1 MAMILA
7 PDDVRTNMWV
17 SVHSAV
23 PRKAATQMPGMPMPI
38 VVEVAQSPAPPGVP
52 LRVIGLSLPFVACRS
67 VATHDEEEQ
76 MAILD
81 LRTVRLCR
89 ISEAYVKAI
98 AAFTPAPA
106 RKHKVD
112 EEALDALLKQA
123 RFTEEERRA
132 RGLPPSD
139 GSQPG
144 HAAEAA
150 EPAEPAAE
158 AAASPAPNADDAPP
172 PVRPD
177 APDAPD
183 KAAPQRSPRAD
194 RGSDGPEFKPWQ
206 RN

>member
-7 PDDVRTNMWV
+7 PDDLRTNMWV

-38 VVEVAQSPAPPGVP
+38 VVEVAQAPAPPGVP

-67 VATHDEEEQ
+67 VATHEDAEQ
-76 MAILD
+76 MVIID
-81 LRTVRLCR
+81 LRAVRLCR
-89 ISEAYVKAI
+89 VSVAYIKAI

-106 RKHKVD
+106 RKHTLD
-112 EEALDALLKQA
+112 EEAVQALLAQA
-123 RFTEEERRA
+123 GLTEEARRA

-150 EPAEPAAE
+150 EPADPAAE

-183 KAAPQRSPRAD
+183 KAAPQRARRAD